1 MATAKSGTK
10 PRKRRVSPKK
20 VKDVTFDV
28 SEISTAINII
38 AIKDQKVCITFQGQE
53 KEYVYNYSDN
63 LAAFV
68 KELEK
73 FTKEQHLSLGK
84 YFIGLVKDGKLTQSW

>member
-1 MATAKSGTK
+1 M
-10 PRKRRVSPKK
+10 
-20 VKDVTFDV
+20 
-28 SEISTAINII
+28 
-38 AIKDQKVCITFQGQE
+38 CITFQGQE

-84 YFIGLVKDGKLTQSW
+84 YFNGLVKDGKLTQSW

>member
-1 MATAKSGTK
+1 MAQN
-10 PRKRRVSPKK
+10 R
-20 VKDVTFDV
+20 DV

-84 YFIGLVKDGKLTQSW
+84 YFNGLVKDGKLTQSW